1 MSLSLN
7 FRDLGTDVLQPLNW
21 GGRHKLARINGP
33 ILMSPPQLRCSEIFA
48 FIMDLEYA
56 QYSAIETLALLIKA
70 LRLELTKST
79 GAREVFNILNS

>member
-1 MSLSLN
+1 
-7 FRDLGTDVLQPLNW
+7 
-21 GGRHKLARINGP
+21 
-33 ILMSPPQLRCSEIFA
+33 
-48 FIMDLEYA
+48 MDLEYA